1 MSRPKPMEKRGGY
14 SGTKDGKTMT
24 PPKRLPPSSVHK
36 SVPRGS
42 KSNGHSSGNDAKR

>member
-24 PPKRLPPSSVHK
+24 PPKRLPPSSVQK
-36 SVPRGS
+36 SVRNPRSDGHTSGGDS
-42 KSNGHSSGNDAKR
+42 KR